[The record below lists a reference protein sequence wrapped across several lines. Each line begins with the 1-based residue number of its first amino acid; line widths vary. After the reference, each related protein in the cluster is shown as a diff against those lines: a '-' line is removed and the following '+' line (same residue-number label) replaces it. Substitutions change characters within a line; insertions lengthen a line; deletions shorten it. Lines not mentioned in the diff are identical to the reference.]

1 MSGQSLGLA
10 WLSLAQKFLGQA
22 SSPPP
27 GYDHAGLLPA
37 LHYLERGHAGVLWPY
52 WDWGRERGE
61 GPGWQW
67 PIPRKLLRDPLP

>member
-27 GYDHAGLLPA
+27 GYDHAGLPPA
-37 LHYLERGHAGVLWPY
+37 LHYLERGHAGVLWPC
-52 WDWGRERGE
+52 WDWGREGGKARDGS
-61 GPGWQW
+61 GPS
-67 PIPRKLLRDPLP
+67 PESF